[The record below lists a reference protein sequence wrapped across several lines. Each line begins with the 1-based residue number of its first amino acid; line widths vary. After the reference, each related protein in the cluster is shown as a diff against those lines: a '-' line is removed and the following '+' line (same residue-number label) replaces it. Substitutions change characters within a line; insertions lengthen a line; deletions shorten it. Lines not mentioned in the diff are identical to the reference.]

1 MRGQRRWLAECQ
13 HKPFHYWLAPR
24 FICTET
30 KWRQT
35 NDANQTNSQGRWGS
49 SKPHF
54 TRKYR
59 YGINEITELPQSLS
73 LFVARNRTGAS
84 QTLSRVF
91 PWCRDTHFRTIHSD
105 NIELRTSKFSSYQ
118 LPSAP
123 MQHAESCQILQR
135 PPLMPLG
142 RMKMQFGTFWNSPR
156 ESSNT
161 PLAPADSRRQEDT
174 SAGSALLSYR
184 ENSLEYGP
192 I

>member
-1 MRGQRRWLAECQ
+1 MS
-13 HKPFHYWLAPR
+13 
-24 FICTET
+24 T
-30 KWRQT
+30 QT
-35 NDANQTNSQGRWGS
+35 FPLLVSTSLHLHRNQM
-49 SKPHF
+49 
-54 TRKYR
+54 
-59 YGINEITELPQSLS
+59 ESLS

-184 ENSLEYGP
+184 ENSLEYGLRVQSDP
-192 I
+192 SKVWVITERTGAPLGSCTTLCGYSLDKIKHI